1 MTLDDPDWRRRSA
14 ARRLLAGA
22 GVDFGARASHCKRPA
37 SVFPPP
43 SFARVAKPGVASY
56 RRAPQ
61 GLAAGEPVMKRA
73 WGLALIAVMASAAVF
88 AKPLKEERPNQAVA
102 AAAKELP
109 ARPDLLAARSQR
121 QAGLRQLDVSFKL
134 DGAFHASGYT
144 GCNSWSATAYPQQ
157 NQHLLVGG
165 FASTKKACNKG
176 DLDIERA
183 FLRALQG
190 TPAWDLVNGDLVI
203 KGPGGA
209 MRLVR
214 SL

>member
-1 MTLDDPDWRRRSA
+1 
-14 ARRLLAGA
+14 
-22 GVDFGARASHCKRPA
+22 
-37 SVFPPP
+37 
-43 SFARVAKPGVASY
+43 
-56 RRAPQ
+56 
-61 GLAAGEPVMKRA
+61 MKRA
-73 WGLALIAVMASAAVF
+73 WGFALLAVAASAAAY
-88 AKPLKEERPNQAVA
+88 AKPL
-102 AAAKELP
+102 P
-109 ARPDLLAARSQR
+109 AEDAPKPMPPLQKNFPLDQTFSLRDLNGKPVSA
-121 QAGLRQLDVSFKL
+121 QLDVSFKL

-165 FASTKKACNKG
+165 FVMTKKACNKG
-176 DLDIERA
+176 DQDIERG

-190 TPAWDLVNGDLVI
+190 GPAWDLVNGDLVL